1 VSWRRFFVVVVVVGR
16 YWFGLFLGGGGI
28 SRLGAMAGGGGQSAI
43 AAEDDD
49 LERGA
54 ERDEEEEEGS
64 QYFTDAEDHQS
75 WASHS
80 RHNSTAYEDYIS
92 TCASVRASSYDG
104 EAEEE
109 EDAGGG
115 GGGVEHHRRKSSCVS
130 ECSLD
135 DVDLE
140 AGLAEVIKGSPEK
153 AERCCRICHLG
164 LETAAAESGA
174 GITLGCS
181 CKGDLS
187 YSHKQCAETWFK
199 IRGNKICEICSST
212 ACNVVGIGDS
222 ESVEQWNE
230 SNSTAP
236 AQAPPAETQRFWQGH
251 RFLNFLLACMV
262 FAFVISWL
270 FHFNV
275 PG

>member
-1 VSWRRFFVVVVVVGR
+1 
-16 YWFGLFLGGGGI
+16 
-28 SRLGAMAGGGGQSAI
+28 MAGGGGQSAI
-43 AAEDDD
+43 AGDEGEI
-49 LERGA
+49 ERGA
-54 ERDEEEEEGS
+54 ASPERDEEEEGS
-64 QYFTDAEDHQS
+64 QYYSDAEEHQS

-92 TCASVRASSYDG
+92 TCASARASSFDG
-104 EAEEE
+104 EHR
-109 EDAGGG
+109 
-115 GGGVEHHRRKSSCVS
+115 HHLRKSSCVS

-135 DVDLE
+135 DGDDVDLE
-140 AGLAEVIKGSPEK
+140 AGLGEIIKGSPEK
-153 AERCCRICHLG
+153 AEKNCRICHLG

-187 YSHKQCAETWFK
+187 YSHRQCAETWFK

-212 ACNVVGIGDS
+212 ACNVVGQGDS
-222 ESVEQWNE
+222 ESTEQWNE
-230 SNSTAP
+230 SNSTVP
-236 AQAPPAETQRFWQGH
+236 VQTPPAETQRFWQGH

>member
-1 VSWRRFFVVVVVVGR
+1 M
-16 YWFGLFLGGGGI
+16 GGD
-28 SRLGAMAGGGGQSAI
+28 GGQSAI
-43 AAEDDD
+43 AAETEDV
-49 LERGA
+49 ERGDRRVA
-54 ERDEEEEEGS
+54 DSDEEEGS
-64 QYFTDAEDHQS
+64 QYFSDAEDQS

-92 TCASVRASSYDG
+92 TCASVRASSFDG
-104 EAEEE
+104 DLGEEAGE
-109 EDAGGG
+109 
-115 GGGVEHHRRKSSCVS
+115 HRRKSSCVS
-130 ECSLD
+130 EGSLD

-140 AGLAEVIKGSPEK
+140 AGLADIIKASPEK
-153 AERCCRICHLG
+153 AEKNCRICHLG
-164 LETAAAESGA
+164 LESAAPESGA

-187 YSHKQCAETWFK
+187 YCHKQCAETWFK
-199 IRGNKICEICSST
+199 IRGNKICEICSSV
-212 ACNVVGIGDS
+212 ACNVVGLGDS
-222 ESVEQWNE
+222 EFSEQWNE
-230 SNSTAP
+230 SNSAVP
-236 AQAPPAETQRFWQGH
+236 VQAPPAETRRFWQGH

>member
-1 VSWRRFFVVVVVVGR
+1 
-16 YWFGLFLGGGGI
+16 
-28 SRLGAMAGGGGQSAI
+28 MANDGEQSAI
-43 AAEDDD
+43 AAAVEPDV
-49 LERGA
+49 ER
-54 ERDEEEEEGS
+54 ERLGGGGRRLTEESSDEEEGS
-64 QYFTDAEDHQS
+64 QRFSDAEDRS
-75 WASHS
+75 WHS
-80 RHNSTAYEDYIS
+80 RQNSAALEDYTS
-92 TCASVRASSYDG
+92 TCTPVPSG
-104 EAEEE
+104 
-109 EDAGGG
+109 AGGG
-115 GGGVEHHRRKSSCVS
+115 EGEREVTAGAGRKSCVS

-140 AGLAEVIKGSPEK
+140 AGLAEIIKGSPEK
-153 AERCCRICHLG
+153 AEKNCRICHLG
-164 LETAAAESGA
+164 LESAAAESGG
-174 GITLGCS
+174 GIALGCS

-199 IRGNKICEICSST
+199 IRGNKTCEICSSI

-222 ESVEQWNE
+222 EFIEWNE
-230 SNSTAP
+230 SNTTTAV
-236 AQAPPAETQRFWQGH
+236 QALPAETPRFWQGH

>member
-1 VSWRRFFVVVVVVGR
+1 MAADG
-16 YWFGLFLGGGGI
+16 GL
-28 SRLGAMAGGGGQSAI
+28 SAI
-43 AAEDDD
+43 AAEDEDI
-49 LERGA
+49 ERGERRGVGSSA
-54 ERDEEEEEGS
+54 ERDEEEEGS

-80 RHNSTAYEDYIS
+80 RHNSTATAYEDYIS
-92 TCASVRASSYDG
+92 TCASVRASSFDG
-104 EAEEE
+104 
-109 EDAGGG
+109 EDAG
-115 GGGVEHHRRKSSCVS
+115 EHCRKSSCVS

-140 AGLAEVIKGSPEK
+140 AGLADIVKDSPDK
-153 AERCCRICHLG
+153 AEKCCRICHLG
-164 LETAAAESGA
+164 LESAAAESGA
-174 GITLGCS
+174 GMTLGCS

-212 ACNVVGIGDS
+212 ACNVLGLGDS

-230 SNSTAP
+230 SNSTVP
-236 AQAPPAETQRFWQGH
+236 VLSPPAETQRFWQGH

>member
-1 VSWRRFFVVVVVVGR
+1 MVGDGR
-16 YWFGLFLGGGGI
+16 K
-28 SRLGAMAGGGGQSAI
+28 SAI
-43 AAEDDD
+43 ATEAKDV
-49 LERGA
+49 ERG
-54 ERDEEEEEGS
+54 ERRVAGEFADRDEEEEGS
-64 QYFTDAEDHQS
+64 QYYSDAEDQS

-80 RHNSTAYEDYIS
+80 RHNSAAYEDYIS
-92 TCASVRASSYDG
+92 TTCASVRASSCDGDG
-104 EAEEE
+104 EETGE
-109 EDAGGG
+109 
-115 GGGVEHHRRKSSCVS
+115 HRRKSSCVS

-140 AGLAEVIKGSPEK
+140 AGLAEVIKASSEK
-153 AERCCRICHLG
+153 AEKNCRICHLG
-164 LETAAAESGA
+164 LESAAAESGA

-187 YSHKQCAETWFK
+187 YSHKQCALTWFK
-199 IRGNKICEICSST
+199 IRGNNST
-212 ACNVVGIGDS
+212 VCNVVGLGDS
-222 ESVEQWNE
+222 ELTEQWNE
-230 SNSTAP
+230 SNSTTLP
-236 AQAPPAETQRFWQGH
+236 VQAQPAETRRFWQGH